1 MRVGAP
7 DAVGRIS
14 DHMRI
19 TLSGSLLRFLSRLG
33 IAVLVTTVVMV
44 AAVEGVRAR
53 ARDEFD
59 VEFLDEEVGA
69 ALDPHAGGAVVTGP
83 DGVVV
88 TATTQRTPP
97 PSAPQNFL
105 LVGTD
110 SRANLS
116 GPGFGS
122 ETAAGGSRA
131 DVIMIVRVEPQNDF
145 AYVLSIPRDTLVTI
159 SGWGRQGRINEALS
173 DRDDP
178 NKGIVRLIETVKDN
192 FQIPIHHY
200 VQVDFS
206 GVEQIV
212 NALGGVT
219 VFLYYPARDAFSG
232 LSVPGGCVDMDGGTA
247 LAYAR
252 SRHFQE
258 YVDGRWQ
265 SDPFNSDLTRSRRQQ
280 DLLRRVAITGVDDIG
295 DSLGKLSAL
304 VDAVTDPLTL
314 DPTLD
319 FDTALDL
326 ARELR
331 DIDPATIQMR
341 TLPVSFTNIE
351 GASYLSFSPSAA
363 EPYLAPFRLGNVPGE
378 VRLRVLDA
386 LGGSPAA
393 SAVNLALGAAGF
405 RVDDV
410 AASPDEV
417 SIAEVRYVVGQP
429 ASLAKAQLVARH
441 LDGRHRLV
449 PVLALEGA
457 DVELVVGSAELRVLT
472 APVAQFR
479 EDDLPP
485 TTATT
490 VPVSTSTRPG
500 APAASSTTTGATP
513 VTGDSIV
520 TTIPVA
526 EQAGIVDADALNV
539 PPTPC

>member
-1 MRVGAP
+1 M
-7 DAVGRIS
+7 RIS
-14 DHMRI
+14 
-19 TLSGSLLRFLSRLG
+19 LSGSLMRFLSRLG

-44 AAVEGVRAR
+44 AAVEGVRAK

-59 VEFLDEEVGA
+59 VAFLDEEVGA
-69 ALDPHAGGAVVTGP
+69 ALDPQAGGAVVTGP
-83 DGVVV
+83 DGRVV
-88 TATTQRTPP
+88 TVATERTPP

-110 SRANLS
+110 SRANMS

-122 ETAAGGSRA
+122 ETTAGGSRA

-200 VQVDFS
+200 VQVDFA
-206 GVEQIV
+206 GVEHIV

-219 VFLYYPARDAFSG
+219 VFLYYPARDAYSG
-232 LSVPGGCVDMDGGTA
+232 LSVAGGCVDMDGATA

-258 YVDGRWQ
+258 YVDGRWK
-265 SDPFNSDLTRSRRQQ
+265 SDPFNSDLTRSHRQQ
-280 DLLRRVAITGVDDIG
+280 DLLRRVAQTANADIG
-295 DSLGKLSAL
+295 DSLGKLSDL
-304 VDAVTDPLTL
+304 VDAMTDPLTL

-319 FDTALDL
+319 FDTAFNL

-351 GASYLSFSPSAA
+351 GASYLSFSPGAA

-386 LGGSPAA
+386 SGGSEAA
-393 SAVNLALGAAGF
+393 DAVNFALGASGF

-410 AASPDEV
+410 APRPDDV
-417 SIAEVRYVVGQP
+417 STAEVRYVAGQP

-441 LDGRHRLV
+441 LDGPHRLV

-457 DVELVVGSAELRVLT
+457 DVELVVGSEALSVLAE
-472 APVAQFR
+472 PVAQFR
-479 EDDLPP
+479 DDDLPP
-485 TTATT
+485 TTITT
-490 VPVSTSTRPG
+490 VAAPPSTRPG
-500 APAASSTTTGATP
+500 APAPSSTTTGAPP
-513 VTGDSIV
+513 VTGGSIV

-526 EQAGIVDADALNV
+526 EQAGIADADALDV